1 MGNIDLTALEIFKT
15 VAEQG
20 GIAKAATRLHR
31 VPSNVTTRVK
41 QLEERLGTKLFLRGN
56 RRLVL
61 SAEGK
66 RLLGYADRL
75 LHLSSEA
82 EAACRN
88 GSPAGAFQIGALEST
103 AATRL
108 PADSLPLSPAL
119 SRGAARAGH
128 RHDAAP

>member
-1 MGNIDLTALEIFKT
+1 MRNIDLAALEIFKA
-15 VAEQG
+15 VSEHG
-20 GIAKAATRLHR
+20 GITKAATRLHR

-41 QLEERLGTKLFLRGN
+41 QLEERLGTKLFLRRN

-82 EAACRN
+82 EAALQQLARN
-88 GSPAGAFQIGALEST
+88 G
-103 AATRL
+103 
-108 PADSLPLSPAL
+108 
-119 SRGAARAGH
+119 
-128 RHDAAP
+128 